1 MTAKDKLKPIISFLP
16 RAVHNEFKK
25 NRSSTP
31 FLVSIS
37 FTITFV
43 AARLWVILF
52 EATKT
57 PPEATFVVGRNLIIG
72 GYHIHHITYGIV
84 LISIAAWL
92 SINYWSRSIAR
103 ISSILFGAGLGF
115 IVDELGFIID
125 GIEPYRADSEVF
137 YIAVF
142 ILGTFLSVVYFPSF
156 YRSIKRDILR
166 WKRYF
171 FG

>member
-1 MTAKDKLKPIISFLP
+1 MDTKKKIKPILSYLP
-16 RAVHNEFKK
+16 VSLKKEFKK

-43 AARLWVILF
+43 AARLWVILLGANF
-52 EATKT
+52 TST
-57 PPEATFVVGRNLIIG
+57 DATFVVGRNLIIG

-92 SINYWSRSIAR
+92 SINYWSSSIAR
-103 ISSILFGAGLGF
+103 ISSVFFGSGLGF
-115 IVDELGFIID
+115 IVDELGFIIE
-125 GIEPYRADSEVF
+125 GIEPYQADIEVF

-142 ILGTFLSVVYFPSF
+142 IMGTFLSIVYFPSF
-156 YRSIKRDILR
+156 YRSVKRDIMR
-166 WKRYF
+166 WKRIIF
-171 FG
+171 D